1 MTTYSP
7 RKRRTSRDRILAIA
21 TMHFAKLGYLG
32 TSLEA
37 VVKDA
42 GVSRG
47 ALYHHFADKHDLF
60 RLVCLKLQSDNAK
73 KIDSAIASGA
83 NPWEGFVNGIHSM
96 LDTAA
101 DKGVRRILF
110 VERVSVLTW
119 DEWSAIDMGTVGGSL
134 RPAMIRAMDE
144 GYMERRPVAALWY
157 LIAGSISRVTTIA
170 AESDEI
176 DLDDMHD
183 EFEQLLSKYRIDRD
197 QD

>member
-1 MTTYSP
+1 MTTNSP

-60 RLVCLKLQSDNAK
+60 RLVCLKLQSDNEK